1 MPQRQPQ
8 TAPQKTPQPQVG
20 FEVRE
25 IMSLLTALESR
36 GAGADKSHV
45 H

>member
-8 TAPQKTPQPQVG
+8 SAPQKTPQPQVG

-25 IMSLLTALESR
+25 IMSLLAALESL
-36 GAGADKSHV
+36 GGGADKTNV